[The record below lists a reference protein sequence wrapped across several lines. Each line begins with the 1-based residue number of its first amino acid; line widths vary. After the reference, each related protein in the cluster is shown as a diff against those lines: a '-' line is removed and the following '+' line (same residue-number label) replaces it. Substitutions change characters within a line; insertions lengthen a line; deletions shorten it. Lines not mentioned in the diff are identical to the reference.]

1 MIEARLLNKPLWWL
15 KNSSPLLSKLNYLRK
30 VAVLLPMRK
39 LKGSLMQP
47 ILVNVSYILEWM
59 IDVDLVDVVA
69 AFLLKLIFDGFG
81 DVGLLFLIA
90 R

>member
-1 MIEARLLNKPLWWL
+1 MIEARLLNEPLWWL
-15 KNSSPLLSKLNYLRK
+15 KKSSPLLSMNYLK
-30 VAVLLPMRK
+30 KIAVLLPMRK
-39 LKGSLMQP
+39 LKGSLTQP
-47 ILVNVSYILEWM
+47 ILVNVSYILERM